1 MKYIEIPIK
10 VVEDINLSS
19 TNKIVMGLIITL
31 SMKDGYCFASNR
43 YLSEMIKVTKR
54 TISNSLSALRNN
66 NYIKYRIENNQ
77 RKIYLANN
85 FYGK

>member
-10 VVEDINLSS
+10 VIEDDNLSS

-54 TISNSLSALRNN
+54 TISNSLSVLRDN
-66 NYIKYRIENNQ
+66 NYIKYKIENNK
-77 RKIYLANN
+77 RKIYLVNN
-85 FYGK
+85 F

>member
-10 VVEDINLSS
+10 VVEDNKLSS
-19 TNKIVMGLIITL
+19 TNKIVMGLIVSL

-43 YLSEMIKVTKR
+43 YLSEIIKVSKR
-54 TISNSLSALRNN
+54 TITNSLSALRHH
-66 NYIKYRIENNQ
+66 NYIKYKIENNK

-85 FYGK
+85 F